1 MVSTLDIL
9 KKEKDLVD
17 EINRVDRYIEIV
29 GSQLED
35 TKKYKIDC
43 ETRTTKKYKIDCETR
58 TTKKYKIDCET
69 RTHDLIVLEDMIK
82 DYQENRSELLK
93 KLDEVQIELRKHL
106 KQMLL

>member
-29 GSQLED
+29 ESQLED
-35 TKKYKIDC
+35 
-43 ETRTTKKYKIDCETR
+43 
-58 TTKKYKIDCET
+58 TKKYKIDCET
-69 RTHDLIVLEDMIK
+69 RTHDLIVLENMIK

-93 KLDEVQIELRKHL
+93 KLDEVQIKLREHL

>member
-9 KKEKDLVD
+9 KKEKELVD

-29 GSQLED
+29 ESQLED
-35 TKKYKIDC
+35 
-43 ETRTTKKYKIDCETR
+43 
-58 TTKKYKIDCET
+58 TKKYKIDCET
-69 RTHDLIVLEDMIK
+69 RTHDLIVLENIIK

-93 KLDEVQIELRKHL
+93 KLDEVQIKLREHL

>member
-29 GSQLED
+29 ESQLED

-43 ETRTTKKYKIDCETR
+43 ETGN
-58 TTKKYKIDCET
+58 
-69 RTHDLIVLEDMIK
+69 HDLIVLEDMIK

-93 KLDEVQIELRKHL
+93 KLDEVQIELREHL

>member
-29 GSQLED
+29 ESQLED
-35 TKKYKIDC
+35 
-43 ETRTTKKYKIDCETR
+43 
-58 TTKKYKIDCET
+58 TKKYKIDCET
-69 RTHDLIVLEDMIK
+69 RTHDLIVLENMIK

-93 KLDEVQIELRKHL
+93 KLDEVQIKLREHL
-106 KQMLL
+106 KQMLP

>member
-29 GSQLED
+29 GSQIED
-35 TKKYKIDC
+35 
-43 ETRTTKKYKIDCETR
+43 
-58 TTKKYKIDCET
+58 TKKYKIDCET
-69 RTHDLIVLEDMIK
+69 RTHDLTVLEDMIK

-93 KLDEVQIELRKHL
+93 KLDEVQIELREHL

>member
-29 GSQLED
+29 ESQLED

-43 ETRTTKKYKIDCETR
+43 D
-58 TTKKYKIDCET
+58 T
-69 RTHDLIVLEDMIK
+69 RTHDLIVLEDMNK

-93 KLDEVQIELRKHL
+93 KLDEVQIELREHL
-106 KQMLL
+106 KQMLT

>member
-9 KKEKDLVD
+9 KKEKDMVD

-29 GSQLED
+29 ESQLED
-35 TKKYKIDC
+35 
-43 ETRTTKKYKIDCETR
+43 
-58 TTKKYKIDCET
+58 TKKYKIDCET

-93 KLDEVQIELRKHL
+93 KLDEVQIELREHL

>member
-9 KKEKDLVD
+9 KKEKELVD

-29 GSQLED
+29 RSQIEN
-35 TKKYKIDC
+35 TKKYTLDC
-43 ETRTTKKYKIDCETR
+43 EVRTR
-58 TTKKYKIDCET
+58 
-69 RTHDLIVLEDMIK
+69 DLIVLEDMNK

-93 KLDEVQIELRKHL
+93 KLDEVQIELREHL

>member
-29 GSQLED
+29 ESQLED
-35 TKKYKIDC
+35 
-43 ETRTTKKYKIDCETR
+43 
-58 TTKKYKIDCET
+58 TKKYKIDCET

-93 KLDEVQIELRKHL
+93 KLDEVQIELREHL
-106 KQMLL
+106 KQMLS

>member
-29 GSQLED
+29 ESQLED
-35 TKKYKIDC
+35 TKKYKNDC
-43 ETRTTKKYKIDCETR
+43 D
-58 TTKKYKIDCET
+58 T
-69 RTHDLIVLEDMIK
+69 RTHDLIVLEDMNK

-93 KLDEVQIELRKHL
+93 KLDEVQIELREHL

>member
-29 GSQLED
+29 ESQLED
-35 TKKYKIDC
+35 
-43 ETRTTKKYKIDCETR
+43 
-58 TTKKYKIDCET
+58 TKKYKIDCET
-69 RTHDLIVLEDMIK
+69 RTHDLIVLENIIK

-93 KLDEVQIELRKHL
+93 KLDEVQIELREHL

>member
-29 GSQLED
+29 ESQLED
-35 TKKYKIDC
+35 
-43 ETRTTKKYKIDCETR
+43 
-58 TTKKYKIDCET
+58 TKKYKIDCET

-93 KLDEVQIELRKHL
+93 KLDEVQIELKEHL

>member
-29 GSQLED
+29 ESQLED
-35 TKKYKIDC
+35 
-43 ETRTTKKYKIDCETR
+43 
-58 TTKKYKIDCET
+58 TKKYKIDCET

-93 KLDEVQIELRKHL
+93 KLDEVQI
-106 KQMLL
+106 

>member
-9 KKEKDLVD
+9 KKEKELVD
-17 EINRVDRYIEIV
+17 EINRVDRYIEIIE
-29 GSQLED
+29 SQLED
-35 TKKYKIDC
+35 
-43 ETRTTKKYKIDCETR
+43 
-58 TTKKYKIDCET
+58 TKKYKIDCET

-93 KLDEVQIELRKHL
+93 KLDEVQIELREHL

>member
-29 GSQLED
+29 ESQLED
-35 TKKYKIDC
+35 
-43 ETRTTKKYKIDCETR
+43 
-58 TTKKYKIDCET
+58 TKKYKIDCET

-93 KLDEVQIELRKHL
+93 KLDEVQIKLREHL